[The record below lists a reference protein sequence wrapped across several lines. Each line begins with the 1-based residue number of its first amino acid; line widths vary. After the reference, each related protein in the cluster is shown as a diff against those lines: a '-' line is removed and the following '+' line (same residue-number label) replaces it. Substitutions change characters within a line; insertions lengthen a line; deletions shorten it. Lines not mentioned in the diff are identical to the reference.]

1 VSAKDPQN
9 DPLAG
14 SVEIFTASAT
24 SMTLSDVLI
33 TSDCGLGF
41 LPEGIAGKGIAF
53 TYGAIGTPLLFD
65 LDTYLAC
72 GDGYADYQLALGTC
86 EHPLSVFDTLLDLS
100 GVVPPA
106 AVCVRNLGA
115 GQGGLDLNIMG
126 FDLTTLTFLP
136 GEVVP
141 VVRVTFSSGI
151 PSQMDISHLEAGQS
165 YRLFIRVTDGNT
177 VPVTVSETFEYRGE
191 SRLEFV
197 QPNRPPRAVIVAPEI
212 VECGGP
218 AGGTVTLD
226 ASTSIDPDSSA
237 GTNDDIVAY
246 EWLSDPGQPT
256 ERVVGTGP
264 ILRVTLPL
272 GSNAVGLRVTDTQ
285 GATNATQTV
294 VTVHDS
300 APPSLACPAAVTVEC
315 TGLEGAS
322 AHLLATASDA
332 CGPTVT
338 VTSSRGAGGDASGTY
353 PLGTTPVGF
362 TATDASGNV
371 ATCAT
376 SVTVRDKTPPALTLT
391 TDQAVLWP
399 PNHRLVPVQVGWQV
413 GDRCDPAVTARLVS
427 VTSSEPDDAP
437 GDNDGR
443 TSGDIAGADAGT
455 PDTEVLL
462 RAERAG
468 DGPGR
473 MYELTY
479 QTVDASGNVASAL
492 AVVTVPHDQGQGPEP
507 LSLRLEPNGTPGLA
521 HVYWNGVGGAQ
532 AYDVVVG
539 DVAALRVE
547 VNRITLGAV
556 RVPARLI
563 TTTTF
568 LEIDGSSAA
577 GLVPPM
583 GKAFFYL
590 VDYRDG
596 HGTSGFGTEAVPLPL
611 EPSSCDG
618 GCPGEEDHLVGSG
631 GTSPKRR

>member
-1 VSAKDPQN
+1 MK
-9 DPLAG
+9 
-14 SVEIFTASAT
+14 
-24 SMTLSDVLI
+24 
-33 TSDCGLGF
+33 
-41 LPEGIAGKGIAF
+41 
-53 TYGAIGTPLLFD
+53 
-65 LDTYLAC
+65 
-72 GDGYADYQLALGTC
+72 
-86 EHPLSVFDTLLDLS
+86 
-100 GVVPPA
+100 
-106 AVCVRNLGA
+106 
-115 GQGGLDLNIMG
+115 
-126 FDLTTLTFLP
+126 
-136 GEVVP
+136 
-141 VVRVTFSSGI
+141 VTFNSGI
-151 PSQMDISHLEAGQS
+151 PSPIDISHLEAGQS
-165 YRLFIRVTDGNT
+165 YRLFIHLSDGNT
-177 VPVTVSETFEYRGE
+177 APVAVSETFEYRGE
-191 SRLEFV
+191 SRMVFV
-197 QPNRPPRAVIVAPEI
+197 PPNTPPRALIVAPTM

-218 AGGTVTLD
+218 AGGAVTLD
-226 ASTSIDPDSSA
+226 ASASIDPDSSA

-264 ILRVTLPL
+264 ILSVTLPL

-294 VTVHDS
+294 VAVHDS

-322 AHLLATASDA
+322 AQLVATASDA
-332 CGPTVT
+332 CGPTVA
-338 VTSSRGAGGDASGTY
+338 VTSSRGGGGDASGTY
-353 PLGTTPVGF
+353 PLGTTPVSF
-362 TATDASGNV
+362 TATDPSGNV

-376 SVTVRDKTPPALTLT
+376 SVTVRDTTPPAFTLT
-391 TDQAVLWP
+391 TNQAVLWP
-399 PNHRLVPVQVGWQV
+399 PNHRLVPVQVGWQAS
-413 GDRCDPAVTARLVS
+413 DRCDPAVKARLVS

-437 GDNDGR
+437 GDGDGR

-462 RAERAG
+462 RGERAG

-473 MYELTY
+473 TYELTY
-479 QTVDASGNVASAL
+479 QAVDASGNVASAL

-507 LSLRLEPNGTPGLA
+507 LSLRLEPNGMPGLA

-532 AYDVVVG
+532 AYDVVMG
-539 DVAALRVE
+539 DLAALRVE
-547 VNRITLGAV
+547 DNRITLGAV

-568 LEIDGSSAA
+568 LETDGSSAA

-596 HGTSGFGTEAVPLPL
+596 RGPSGFGTEAVPLPL
-611 EPSSCDG
+611 EPSLCDG
-618 GCPGEEDHLVGSG
+618 GCPGEEDHLAASG